1 MRAIEI
7 KRHGYMCTYRC
18 CRTHISRTVIMA
30 QASDIKVA
38 RPDRGRCQPQ
48 IRKPSVRE
56 LRNKPRIF
64 LQINQ

>member
-38 RPDRGRCQPQ
+38 RPDHGRC
-48 IRKPSVRE
+48 
-56 LRNKPRIF
+56 
-64 LQINQ
+64 